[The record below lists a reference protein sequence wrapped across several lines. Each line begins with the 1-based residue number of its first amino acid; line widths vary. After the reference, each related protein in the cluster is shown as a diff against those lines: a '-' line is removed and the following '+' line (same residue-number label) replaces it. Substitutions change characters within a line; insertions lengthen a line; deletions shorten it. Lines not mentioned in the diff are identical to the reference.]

1 MAADI
6 AAAATATA
14 GGARGGSAA
23 AGGAEETG
31 NGAAAAVNGAASA
44 DSGVAAAAAA
54 AAASASVPSCPNL
67 VRVGDRVRVRNSVK
81 MPKYKW
87 GSVTHSAVGVVK
99 AISPNGQD
107 LTIDFPQVNSRLIH
121 YLHSV
126 NAECS
131 MIHFTY
137 ILRLIDGSII

>member
-31 NGAAAAVNGAASA
+31 NGAVAAVDSGAVAASA
-44 DSGVAAAAAA
+44 VAS
-54 AAASASVPSCPNL
+54 AASASVPSCPNL

>member
-1 MAADI
+1 MAANI

-31 NGAAAAVNGAASA
+31 NGAAAAVDSGAVAASA
-44 DSGVAAAAAA
+44 VAL
-54 AAASASVPSCPNL
+54 AASASVPSCPNL

-107 LTIDFPQVNSRLIH
+107 LTIDFPQVNSHLIH
-121 YLHSV
+121 YL
-126 NAECS
+126 N
-131 MIHFTY
+131 
-137 ILRLIDGSII
+137 